1 MHLDASNASITEEKF
16 RVNVIIH
23 ITHLNLFYNTYVCMY
38 IRLLLLERERSG
50 FL

>member
-16 RVNVIIH
+16 RVDVIIH

-38 IRLLLLERERSG
+38 VYTFIIT
-50 FL
+50 